1 MGWFGK
7 IGQIAGGALR
17 KFGEVGKEALSK
29 FGAIKHSYNNIN
41 SAFGG
46 VIGNALNSIPV
57 AGPILKS
64 IGNYLDRKETFK
76 TLENVL
82 DHSRVYGQSFEA
94 LGNKIEHH
102 R

>member
-1 MGWFGK
+1 MGIFGR
-7 IGQIAGGALR
+7 IGQLAGGALR
-17 KFGEVGKEALSK
+17 KFGEIGKEALHK
-29 FGAIKHSYNNIN
+29 FGAVKSAYNNVN
-41 SAFGG
+41 NAFGG

-82 DHSRVYGQSFEA
+82 DRSRVYGRDFEKI
-94 LGNKIEHH
+94 GNRLENHG
-102 R
+102 